1 MSERIEKILAREL
14 NEPRSR
20 VKTLLQKGQVTV
32 DGVVARAGQQA
43 DPDTQEICLAGEPIA
58 CRAFVYLMLNKPTG
72 VLSATDG
79 KGEPTVLDL
88 VPSALRRKGLFPAGR
103 LDKDTTGFVLLTD
116 DGAFAHRILSPRS
129 HIPKTYIATLDKPVP
144 PTAAAAFAGGMEM
157 DGKVLQPAQLTI
169 LSAHPPPGAGG
180 AAAGYLSSGQAH
192 VCPGGLH
199 RHCPAPHRHGRVGT
213 GSNAGAG
220 GLSCIDP
227 GGGGAVGKRHRTI
240 GVKNCAATT
249 YCGFGMK
256 KSAVYASRT
265 KNNKNFCRKVAI

>member
-169 LSAHPPPGAGG
+169 LSAHPPRAQVV
-180 AAAGYLSSGQAH
+180 LRQ
-192 VCPGGLH
+192 GL
-199 RHCPAPHRHGRVGT
+199 
-213 GSNAGAG
+213 
-220 GLSCIDP
+220 
-227 GGGGAVGKRHRTI
+227 
-240 GVKNCAATT
+240 
-249 YCGFGMK
+249 F
-256 KSAVYASRT
+256 
-265 KNNKNFCRKVAI
+265 

>member
-169 LSAHPPPGAGG
+169 
-180 AAAGYLSSGQAH
+180 
-192 VCPGGLH
+192 
-199 RHCPAPHRHGRVGT
+199 
-213 GSNAGAG
+213 
-220 GLSCIDP
+220 
-227 GGGGAVGKRHRTI
+227 
-240 GVKNCAATT
+240 
-249 YCGFGMK
+249 
-256 KSAVYASRT
+256 
-265 KNNKNFCRKVAI
+265 

>member
-169 LSAHPPPGAGG
+169 LSADPPRAQVVLRQGIYHQVKRMFARVGCTVTALHRTAMGALELDPTL
-180 AAAGYLSSGQAH
+180 A
-192 VCPGGLH
+192 PGGCRALT
-199 RHCPAPHRHGRVGT
+199 PAEVALLAKGT
-213 GSNAGAG
+213 
-220 GLSCIDP
+220 
-227 GGGGAVGKRHRTI
+227 VQ
-240 GVKNCAATT
+240 
-249 YCGFGMK
+249 
-256 KSAVYASRT
+256 
-265 KNNKNFCRKVAI
+265 

>member
-103 LDKDTTGFVLLTD
+103 LDKDTTG
-116 DGAFAHRILSPRS
+116 

-169 LSAHPPPGAGG
+169 LSADPPRAQVVLRQGIYHQVKRMFARVGCTVT
-180 AAAGYLSSGQAH
+180 A
-192 VCPGGLH
+192 LH
-199 RHCPAPHRHGRVGT
+199 RTAMGALELDPTLAPGDCRALTPAE
-213 GSNAGAG
+213 
-220 GLSCIDP
+220 
-227 GGGGAVGKRHRTI
+227 
-240 GVKNCAATT
+240 
-249 YCGFGMK
+249 
-256 KSAVYASRT
+256 
-265 KNNKNFCRKVAI
+265 VALLAKDTVQ

>member
-88 VPSALRRKGLFPAGR
+88 VPSALMRKGLFPAGR

-157 DGKVLQPAQLTI
+157 DGKVLQPVLRQGIYHQVKRMFARVGCTVT
-169 LSAHPPPGAGG
+169 A
-180 AAAGYLSSGQAH
+180 
-192 VCPGGLH
+192 LH
-199 RHCPAPHRHGRVGT
+199 RTAMGALELDPTLAPGDCRALTPAEVALLAKGT
-213 GSNAGAG
+213 
-220 GLSCIDP
+220 
-227 GGGGAVGKRHRTI
+227 VQ
-240 GVKNCAATT
+240 
-249 YCGFGMK
+249 
-256 KSAVYASRT
+256 
-265 KNNKNFCRKVAI
+265 

>member
-1 MSERIEKILAREL
+1 MSERIEKLLAREL

-103 LDKDTTGFVLLTD
+103 LDKDTEGLLVITS
-116 DGAFAHRILSPRS
+116 DGQLAHRNISPK
-129 HIPKTYIATLDKPVP
+129 HEV
-144 PTAAAAFAGGMEM
+144 
-157 DGKVLQPAQLTI
+157 GKV
-169 LSAHPPPGAGG
+169 
-180 AAAGYLSSGQAH
+180 
-192 VCPGGLH
+192 
-199 RHCPAPHRHGRVGT
+199 
-213 GSNAGAG
+213 
-220 GLSCIDP
+220 
-227 GGGGAVGKRHRTI
+227 
-240 GVKNCAATT
+240 
-249 YCGFGMK
+249 
-256 KSAVYASRT
+256 
-265 KNNKNFCRKVAI
+265 

>member
-14 NEPRSR
+14 NQPRSR

-79 KGEPTVLDL
+79 KGEPTVLDF

-169 LSAHPPPGAGG
+169 LSADPPRAQVVLRQGIYHQVKRMFARVGCT
-180 AAAGYLSSGQAH
+180 
-192 VCPGGLH
+192 VT
-199 RHCPAPHRHGRVGT
+199 APHRHGRVGT
-213 GSNAGAG
+213 GFNAGAG

-249 YCGFGMK
+249 YCGFGVK

>member
-32 DGVVARAGQQA
+32 DGMVARAGQQA

-88 VPSALRRKGLFPAGR
+88 VPLALRRKGLFPAGR

-169 LSAHPPPGAGG
+169 LSADPHLAQVVLRQGIYHQVKRMFARVGCTVT
-180 AAAGYLSSGQAH
+180 A
-192 VCPGGLH
+192 LH
-199 RHCPAPHRHGRVGT
+199 RTAMGALALDPTLAPGDCRALTPAEVALLAKGT
-213 GSNAGAG
+213 
-220 GLSCIDP
+220 
-227 GGGGAVGKRHRTI
+227 VQ
-240 GVKNCAATT
+240 
-249 YCGFGMK
+249 
-256 KSAVYASRT
+256 
-265 KNNKNFCRKVAI
+265 

>member
-144 PTAAAAFAGGMEM
+144 PYGCGGLCRRDGDGRQGTAAGAANDF
-157 DGKVLQPAQLTI
+157 I
-169 LSAHPPPGAGG
+169 YRSAPGAGG
-180 AAAGYLSSGQAH
+180 AAAGYLSSG
-192 VCPGGLH
+192 
-199 RHCPAPHRHGRVGT
+199 
-213 GSNAGAG
+213 
-220 GLSCIDP
+220 
-227 GGGGAVGKRHRTI
+227 
-240 GVKNCAATT
+240 
-249 YCGFGMK
+249 
-256 KSAVYASRT
+256 
-265 KNNKNFCRKVAI
+265 

>member
-1 MSERIEKILAREL
+1 
-14 NEPRSR
+14 
-20 VKTLLQKGQVTV
+20 
-32 DGVVARAGQQA
+32 
-43 DPDTQEICLAGEPIA
+43 
-58 CRAFVYLMLNKPTG
+58 MLNKPTG

-129 HIPKTYIATLDKPVP
+129 HIPKTYIATLDKPVL

-169 LSAHPPPGAGG
+169 LSADPPRAQVVLRQGIYHQVKRMFARVGCTVT
-180 AAAGYLSSGQAH
+180 A
-192 VCPGGLH
+192 LH
-199 RHCPAPHRHGRVGT
+199 RTAM
-213 GSNAGAG
+213 GAWNWIQRWRG

-227 GGGGAVGKRHRTI
+227 GGGGTVGKRHRTI

-249 YCGFGMK
+249 YCGFGVK
-256 KSAVYASRT
+256 KSVVYASRQQ
-265 KNNKNFCRKVAI
+265 K

>member
-32 DGVVARAGQQA
+32 DGVVARAWQQA

-129 HIPKTYIATLDKPVP
+129 HFPKTYIATLDKPVP

-169 LSAHPPPGAGG
+169 LSADPPRAQVVLRQGIYHQVKRMFARVGCTVT
-180 AAAGYLSSGQAH
+180 A
-192 VCPGGLH
+192 LH
-199 RHCPAPHRHGRVGT
+199 RT
-213 GSNAGAG
+213 SMGALA
-220 GLSCIDP
+220 LSCSDP
-227 GGGGAVGKRHRTI
+227 GGGGAVGKRRRTI

-249 YCGFGMK
+249 YCGFGVK

>member
-32 DGVVARAGQQA
+32 DGVVARAGQQV

-144 PTAAAAFAGGMEM
+144 LRLPRPLPEGWRWTA
-157 DGKVLQPAQLTI
+157 
-169 LSAHPPPGAGG
+169 
-180 AAAGYLSSGQAH
+180 
-192 VCPGGLH
+192 
-199 RHCPAPHRHGRVGT
+199 R
-213 GSNAGAG
+213 
-220 GLSCIDP
+220 
-227 GGGGAVGKRHRTI
+227 
-240 GVKNCAATT
+240 
-249 YCGFGMK
+249 YC
-256 KSAVYASRT
+256 SR
-265 KNNKNFCRKVAI
+265 RS

>member
-88 VPSALRRKGLFPAGR
+88 VPSALRRKGLFPAG
-103 LDKDTTGFVLLTD
+103 GWI
-116 DGAFAHRILSPRS
+116 RI
-129 HIPKTYIATLDKPVP
+129 P
-144 PTAAAAFAGGMEM
+144 PA
-157 DGKVLQPAQLTI
+157 L
-169 LSAHPPPGAGG
+169 
-180 AAAGYLSSGQAH
+180 
-192 VCPGGLH
+192 C
-199 RHCPAPHRHGRVGT
+199 C
-213 GSNAGAG
+213 
-220 GLSCIDP
+220 
-227 GGGGAVGKRHRTI
+227 
-240 GVKNCAATT
+240 
-249 YCGFGMK
+249 
-256 KSAVYASRT
+256 
-265 KNNKNFCRKVAI
+265 

>member
-14 NEPRSR
+14 NEPRRR

-169 LSAHPPPGAGG
+169 LSTDPPRAQVVLRQGIYHQVKRMFARVGCTVT
-180 AAAGYLSSGQAH
+180 AL
-192 VCPGGLH
+192 
-199 RHCPAPHRHGRVGT
+199 HRHGRVGT

-227 GGGGAVGKRHRTI
+227 GGGGAAGKRHRTI

-249 YCGFGMK
+249 YCGFGVK